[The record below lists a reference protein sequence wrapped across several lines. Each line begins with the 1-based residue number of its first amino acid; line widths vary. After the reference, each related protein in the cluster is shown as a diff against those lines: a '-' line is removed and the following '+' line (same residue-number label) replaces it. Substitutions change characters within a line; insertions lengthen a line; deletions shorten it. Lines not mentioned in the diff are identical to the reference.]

1 MKALLVI
8 DMQKG
13 SFKPYS
19 HRYDTLGKVERINAL
34 TTFFRKNNHPV
45 IFIQHD
51 GSIENWLIPG
61 TEDWEML
68 PELIHQPEDIC
79 VSKTANDSFYNSTLQ
94 DVLTSLNISELYIT
108 GCATDFCVDST
119 VKAALSRDYKVIIVE
134 DAHTTASRP
143 FADAPTLINHYNWV
157 WSDMSPTKHKM
168 TVVHSKDIIQGKA

>member
-13 SFKPYS
+13 SFKPYTYR
-19 HRYDTLGKVERINAL
+19 HDTLGKVERINAL
-34 TTFFRKNNHPV
+34 TTFFRKNNYPV

-143 FADAPTLINHYNWV
+143 FADATNQ
-157 WSDMSPTKHKM
+157 T
-168 TVVHSKDIIQGKA
+168 